1 MTGPDL
7 PVRGGRPARRDTAA
21 YRARATDEPRRQAG
35 CPAPE
40 VFSHVRGTTRA
51 APRRGVFLE
60 AITKVCRKVTTFLSQ
75 ISRPVVLAG
84 GLALFYVGSA
94 TAQDRI
100 AFVVDMTFYGDNTEF
115 FNPWRE
121 GETLLG
127 TEGRLFMDVD
137 LSEHVTLRGG
147 LFGDHR
153 FGDDD
158 NFRIVRPVLALHVKN
173 DVTRF
178 IIGSIESG
186 TRQVGLGPDQLGPHG
201 LLPPLQRESLA
212 FSRPDEAGLQL
223 TFDTAR
229 FEQDAWINW
238 QRLNTE
244 QDRELFDT
252 GVRGR
257 LGVGQTLPVWLSYQ
271 FHLVHQGGQLFNS
284 GPVGD
289 SWAGGP
295 GLIVEL
301 PSGVFDRQ
309 TAEAH
314 GLVSRDVPD
323 RVTRDSAETGFG
335 LFTRYAAEKAGW
347 RAHVIA
353 WRARDFVKTEGD
365 ENYGSLREDGR
376 LTRLR
381 HYFEAGLTRTYYP
394 AEEVGLEFSARVH
407 RVDTYQDYSFRILA
421 KVDFEIPL
429 QVPRRP

>member
-1 MTGPDL
+1 MLLLMMSSD
-7 PVRGGRPARRDTAA
+7 
-21 YRARATDEPRRQAG
+21 
-35 CPAPE
+35 
-40 VFSHVRGTTRA
+40 A
-51 APRRGVFLE
+51 APRSAQTTVGAASLGCLPDSPATRGLDSFLE
-60 AITKVCRKVTTFLSQ
+60 AITNVFPKVTMLLLKL
-75 ISRPVVLAG
+75 SRPLVLAG
-84 GLALFYVGSA
+84 ILAVSSVGPA
-94 TAQDRI
+94 AAQDRI

-127 TEGRLFMDVD
+127 TEVRLFLDID
-137 LSEHVTLRGG
+137 FDAHVTLRGG

-153 FGDDD
+153 FGDDQ
-158 NFRIVRPVLALHVKN
+158 NFENVRPVLALHVKN

-186 TRQVGLGPDQLGPHG
+186 TRQVGLGPDRLGPHG

-223 TFDTAR
+223 TFDTER

-238 QRLNTE
+238 QQLNTD
-244 QDRELFDT
+244 QNREVFDT
-252 GVRGR
+252 GVRGQ
-257 LGVGQTLPVWLSYQ
+257 LDIAPGLPVWLSYQ
-271 FHLVHQGGQLFNS
+271 FHLVHQGGQLFDS

-301 PSGVFDRQ
+301 PAGVFDRQ
-309 TAEAH
+309 TTEVH

-323 RVTRDSAETGFG
+323 RVMAKDADTGFG
-335 LFTRYAAEKAGW
+335 LFTRYAAEKGGW

-353 WRARDFVKTEGD
+353 WRARDFVKSEGD
-365 ENYGSLREDGR
+365 ENYGSLREDRR
-376 LTRLR
+376 LTSLR
-381 HYFEAGLTRTYYP
+381 HYFEAGLTRTFYP

-407 RVDTYQDYSFRILA
+407 RVDIHHDYSFRIVA
-421 KVDFEIPL
+421 KVDFDIPL
-429 QVPRRP
+429 KVPQRP

>member
-1 MTGPDL
+1 MRCTSE
-7 PVRGGRPARRDTAA
+7 AA
-21 YRARATDEPRRQAG
+21 PQSVRATVGAASLG
-35 CPAPE
+35 CLPHNPAA
-40 VFSHVRGTTRA
+40 RGLLDL
-51 APRRGVFLE
+51 FLE
-60 AITKVCRKVTTFLSQ
+60 AIKKVFRAVTLLLVKMSG
-75 ISRPVVLAG
+75 PVVLAG
-84 GLALFYVGSA
+84 SLAVSHVGPA
-94 TAQDRI
+94 AAQDRI
-100 AFVVDMTFYGDNTEF
+100 ALVVDMTFYGDNSEF

-127 TEGRLFMDVD
+127 TEGRLLLDID
-137 LSEHVTLRGG
+137 LDEHVTLRGG
-147 LFGDHR
+147 LFGNHR
-153 FGDDD
+153 FGDDH
-158 NFRIVRPVLALHVKN
+158 NFENVRPVLALHVKN

-186 TRQVGLGPDQLGPHG
+186 TRQVGLGPDRLGPHG
-201 LLPPLQRESLA
+201 LLPPLQRSSLA
-212 FSRPDEAGLQL
+212 ISRPDEAGLQL
-223 TFDTAR
+223 TFDTHR

-238 QRLNTE
+238 QQLNTA
-244 QDRELFDT
+244 QDREVFDT

-257 LGVGQTLPVWLSYQ
+257 RGIDLGLPVWLSYQ
-271 FHLVHQGGQLFNS
+271 FHLVHQGGQQFDS

-301 PSGVFDRQ
+301 PAGVFDRQ
-309 TAEAH
+309 TAEVH

-323 RVTRDSAETGFG
+323 RVAAADSDAGFG

-353 WRARDFVKTEGD
+353 WRARDFVKREGD
-365 ENYGSLREDGR
+365 ENYGSRREDGR

-407 RVDTYQDYSFRILA
+407 RVDIHHDYSFRILA
-421 KVDFEIPL
+421 KVDFDIPL
-429 QVPRRP
+429 QVPQSP

>member
-1 MTGPDL
+1 MRCFT
-7 PVRGGRPARRDTAA
+7 
-21 YRARATDEPRRQAG
+21 
-35 CPAPE
+35 
-40 VFSHVRGTTRA
+40 
-51 APRRGVFLE
+51 
-60 AITKVCRKVTTFLSQ
+60 
-75 ISRPVVLAG
+75 PVVLAG
-84 GLALFYVGSA
+84 VLAVFDVGPA
-94 TAQDRI
+94 AAQDRI
-100 AFVVDMTFYGDNTEF
+100 TLVVDMTFYGDNTEF

-127 TEGRLFMDVD
+127 TEGRLFLDID
-137 LSEHVTLRGG
+137 FNDHVTLRGG
-147 LFGDHR
+147 LFGNHR
-153 FGDDD
+153 FGDDN
-158 NFRIVRPVLALHVKN
+158 NFENVRPVLALHVQN

-212 FSRPDEAGLQL
+212 FSRPDEAGLQW
-223 TFDTAR
+223 TFDMER

-238 QRLNTE
+238 QQLNTE
-244 QDRELFDT
+244 QHRELFDT

-257 LGVGQTLPVWLSYQ
+257 LAVDLGLPVWLSYQ
-271 FHLVHQGGQLFNS
+271 FHLVHQGGQLFDS
-284 GPVGD
+284 GPVGNR
-289 SWAGGP
+289 WAGGP

-301 PSGVFDRQ
+301 PAGVFDRQ

-323 RVTRDSAETGFG
+323 RVAKDDAHTGFG
-335 LFTRYAAEKAGW
+335 LFTRYAVEKAGW

-353 WRARDFVKTEGD
+353 WRASDFTKSEGD

-407 RVDTYQDYSFRILA
+407 RVDTYHNYSFRILA
-421 KVDFEIPL
+421 KVDFGIPL
-429 QVPRRP
+429 TVPGQP

>member
-1 MTGPDL
+1 MRSLTP
-7 PVRGGRPARRDTAA
+7 
-21 YRARATDEPRRQAG
+21 
-35 CPAPE
+35 
-40 VFSHVRGTTRA
+40 
-51 APRRGVFLE
+51 
-60 AITKVCRKVTTFLSQ
+60 I
-75 ISRPVVLAG
+75 VLAG
-84 GLALFYVGSA
+84 ILAMSEVGPA

-100 AFVVDMTFYGDNTEF
+100 TLVVDMTFYGDNTEF
-115 FNPWRE
+115 FNPWRD

-127 TEGRLFMDVD
+127 TEGRLFLDVD
-137 LSEHVTLRGG
+137 LNERVTLRAG

-158 NFRIVRPVLALHVKN
+158 NFEIVRPVLALHVKN
-173 DVTRF
+173 DVARF

-186 TRQVGLGPDQLGPHG
+186 TRAVGLGPDQLGPHG

-212 FSRPDEAGLQL
+212 FSRPDEAGLQW
-223 TFDTAR
+223 TFETEQ

-257 LGVGQTLPVWLSYQ
+257 WGVDLGVPAWLNYQ
-271 FHLVHQGGQLFNS
+271 FHVVHQGGQLFDS

-289 SWAGGP
+289 SWGGGP
-295 GLIVEL
+295 GLVVEL
-301 PSGVFDRQ
+301 PAGAFDRQ

-314 GLVSRDVPD
+314 GLVSRNVPD
-323 RVTRDSAETGFG
+323 RAATDDAHTGFG

-353 WRARDFVKTEGD
+353 WRARDFIKREGD

-376 LTRLR
+376 LTGLR
-381 HYFEAGLTRTYYP
+381 HYFEAGLARTYYP
-394 AEEVGLEFSARVH
+394 AEEVGLEFSARFH
-407 RVDTYQDYSFRILA
+407 RVDIHHDYSYRILA
-421 KVDFEIPL
+421 KVDFDIPL
-429 QVPRRP
+429 KLPPRP

>member
-1 MTGPDL
+1 MK
-7 PVRGGRPARRDTAA
+7 
-21 YRARATDEPRRQAG
+21 
-35 CPAPE
+35 
-40 VFSHVRGTTRA
+40 
-51 APRRGVFLE
+51 FL
-60 AITKVCRKVTTFLSQ
+60 T
-75 ISRPVVLAG
+75 PVVLAG
-84 GLALFYVGSA
+84 GLALSHVGSA

-127 TEGRLFMDVD
+127 TEGRLFLDVD
-137 LSEHVTLRGG
+137 LNEHVTLRGG

-158 NFRIVRPVLALHVKN
+158 NFQIVRPVLALHVKN

-201 LLPPLQRESLA
+201 LLPPVQRESLA
-212 FSRPDEAGLQL
+212 FSRPDEAGLQW

-229 FEQDAWINW
+229 FEQDAWVNW

-244 QDRELFDT
+244 QNRELFDA

-257 LGVGQTLPVWLSYQ
+257 LGVGPGLPVWLSYQ
-271 FHLVHQGGQLFNS
+271 FHVVHQGGQLFDS

-301 PSGVFDRQ
+301 PAGVFDRQ

-314 GLVSRDVPD
+314 GVVSRDVPD
-323 RVTRDSAETGFG
+323 RAARDSAETGLG
-335 LFTRYAAEKAGW
+335 VFTRYAAEKAGW
-347 RAHVIA
+347 RAHLIA
-353 WRARDFVKTEGD
+353 WRARDFVKMEGD

-376 LTRLR
+376 LTSLR

-394 AEEVGLEFSARVH
+394 TEEVGLEISARVH
-407 RVDTYQDYSFRILA
+407 RVDTYHNYSFRILA

-429 QVPRRP
+429 KVPPRP

>member
-1 MTGPDL
+1 M
-7 PVRGGRPARRDTAA
+7 
-21 YRARATDEPRRQAG
+21 
-35 CPAPE
+35 
-40 VFSHVRGTTRA
+40 
-51 APRRGVFLE
+51 
-60 AITKVCRKVTTFLSQ
+60 
-75 ISRPVVLAG
+75 LAG
-84 GLALFYVGSA
+84 GLALSHVGPA
-94 TAQDRI
+94 AAQDRI
-100 AFVVDMTFYGDNTEF
+100 ALVVDTTFYGDNTEF
-115 FNPWRE
+115 FNPWRR

-127 TEGRLFMDVD
+127 TEGRLLLDVD
-137 LSEHVTLRGG
+137 LNDRVTLRGG
-147 LFGDHR
+147 LFGNHR
-153 FGDDD
+153 FGDDS
-158 NFRIVRPVLALHVKN
+158 NFENVRPVLALHLKN
-173 DVTRF
+173 DATRF

-223 TFDTAR
+223 TFDTER

-244 QDRELFDT
+244 QNRELFDT

-257 LGVGQTLPVWLSYQ
+257 LGVDLGLPVWLSYQ
-271 FHLVHQGGQLFNS
+271 FHLVHQGGQLSNS

-301 PSGVFDRQ
+301 PAGVFDRQ

-323 RVTRDSAETGFG
+323 RVARDSADTGFG

-347 RAHVIA
+347 RAHLIA
-353 WRARDFVKTEGD
+353 WRACDFVKREGD
-365 ENYGSLREDGR
+365 ENYGTLGEDGR

-381 HYFEAGLTRTYYP
+381 YYFQAGLTRTYYP
-394 AEEVGLEFSARVH
+394 AKEVGLEFSARLH
-407 RVDTYQDYSFRILA
+407 RAEIHNDYSFRILA
-421 KVDFEIPL
+421 KVDFDISLTGP
-429 QVPRRP
+429 

>member
-1 MTGPDL
+1 MRSSSEAVPQS
-7 PVRGGRPARRDTAA
+7 V
-21 YRARATDEPRRQAG
+21 Q
-35 CPAPE
+35 
-40 VFSHVRGTTRA
+40 TTVGA
-51 APRRGVFLE
+51 APPASVRHGAFLDIFLE
-60 AITKVCRKVTTFLSQ
+60 ATKNVFRKVAMLLVRM
-75 ISRPVVLAG
+75 SRPVVLVG
-84 GLALFYVGSA
+84 NLAVSQVGPA
-94 TAQDRI
+94 AAQDRI

-127 TEGRLFMDVD
+127 TEGRLFLDID
-137 LSEHVTLRGG
+137 LDENVTLRGG

-158 NFRIVRPVLALHVKN
+158 NFKNVRPVLALHMTN
-173 DVTRF
+173 DVARF

-201 LLPPLQRESLA
+201 LLPPLQRSALA

-223 TFDTAR
+223 TFDMEQ
-229 FEQDAWINW
+229 FEQDGWINW
-238 QRLNTE
+238 QQLNTE
-244 QDRELFDT
+244 QHRELFDA

-257 LGVGQTLPVWLSYQ
+257 LGFDLGLPVWLSYQ
-271 FHLVHQGGQLFNS
+271 FHVVHQGGQLFDS

-301 PSGVFDRQ
+301 PAGVFDRQ

-323 RVTRDSAETGFG
+323 RVAADDADTGFG
-335 LFTRYAAEKAGW
+335 LFTRYAAEKGGW

-353 WRARDFVKTEGD
+353 WRARDFVKREGD
-365 ENYGSLREDGR
+365 ENYGSRREDRR
-376 LTRLR
+376 LTSLR

-394 AEEVGLEFSARVH
+394 AEEVGLELSARVH
-407 RVDTYQDYSFRILA
+407 RVDTYLDYSFRILA
-421 KVDFEIPL
+421 KVDFDIPL
-429 QVPRRP
+429 LVPQRP

>member
-1 MTGPDL
+1 ML
-7 PVRGGRPARRDTAA
+7 
-21 YRARATDEPRRQAG
+21 
-35 CPAPE
+35 
-40 VFSHVRGTTRA
+40 
-51 APRRGVFLE
+51 LL
-60 AITKVCRKVTTFLSQ
+60 K

-84 GLALFYVGSA
+84 GLALCHVGPA
-94 TAQDRI
+94 AAQDRVT
-100 AFVVDMTFYGDNTEF
+100 FVVDMTFYGDNTEF

-127 TEGRLFMDVD
+127 TEGRLFLDID
-137 LSEHVTLRGG
+137 LNDRVTLRAG

-158 NFRIVRPVLALHVKN
+158 NFEIVRPVLALHLKN

-186 TRQVGLGPDQLGPHG
+186 TRQVGLGPDQLGPHA

-212 FSRPDEAGLQL
+212 FSRPDEAGLQW
-223 TFDTAR
+223 TFDMER
-229 FEQDAWINW
+229 FEQDVWINW

-244 QDRELFDT
+244 QNRELFDA

-257 LGVGQTLPVWLSYQ
+257 LGFDLGLPAWFSYQ
-271 FHLVHQGGQLFNS
+271 FHVVHQGGQLFDS

-295 GLIVEL
+295 GVIVDL
-301 PSGVFDRQ
+301 PAGVFDRQ

-323 RVTRDSAETGFG
+323 RVAATDADTGFG
-335 LFTRYAAEKAGW
+335 LFTRYAAEKGGW
-347 RAHVIA
+347 RAHFIA
-353 WRARDFVKTEGD
+353 WRARDFVKKEGD

-376 LTRLR
+376 LTSLR

-394 AEEVGLEFSARVH
+394 AAEVGLELSARVH
-407 RVDTYQDYSFRILA
+407 RVDTHQDYSFRILA
-421 KVDFEIPL
+421 KVDFRVPL
-429 QVPRRP
+429 KVPRRP